1 MAVNFKTDIGDCC
14 ITGCT
19 KKGRILG
26 YLGGIKLIY
35 CPIHRKYGQEVINM
49 FLEDIFNFRKSQ
61 LTELAKQ
68 ELLFNGDKILDEEN
82 EKRLGS
88 WFRKEIYQTYLKT
101 SQKMISQSE
110 TILINPMKQIAIL
123 EKENKSLK
131 SELNDLN
138 IKLNLYIEQCNLIN
152 EQRHLLITNL
162 EKYSELF
169 NTLKHIIKAIEN
181 ESKFKKVKRSTI

>member
-88 WFRKEIYQTYLKT
+88 WFRKEIYQTYLKD
-101 SQKMISQSE
+101 ISE
-110 TILINPMKQIAIL
+110 NDLAKRDYI
-123 EKENKSLK
+123 NKS
-131 SELNDLN
+131 
-138 IKLNLYIEQCNLIN
+138 N
-152 EQRHLLITNL
+152 EADSDIG
-162 EKYSELF
+162 EGE
-169 NTLKHIIKAIEN
+169 
-181 ESKFKKVKRSTI
+181 